1 MLEKRV
7 HQRKLMN
14 ASATLGAA
22 DGGARYPVVMLDIS
36 RLGVS
41 FIHTDKL
48 GSGASH
54 FLDFRLPGSDTPLEA
69 VVQVVHSTADG
80 TVAGYRVGA
89 RFVYIAPE
97 TGDAIEAFMARL
109 DFASE

>member
-7 HQRKLMN
+7 HQRKPLN

-22 DGGARYPVVMLDIS
+22 DGAARHPIVMLNIS
-36 RLGVS
+36 RLDVS
-41 FIHTDKL
+41 FIHPDKL
-48 GSGASH
+48 GSGASR

-80 TVAGYRVGA
+80 AVAGYRVGA
-89 RFVYIAPE
+89 RFVYTAPE
-97 TGDAIEAFMARL
+97 TGDAIAAFVA
-109 DFASE
+109 D